1 MKKSLLFSILLSVV
15 SMLTQ
20 AQQAFPI
27 SKEEVLAKVEAENS
41 SLKISEQ
48 TTLEAKGDYRQ
59 TNAVFLPNI
68 SISHTAFST
77 NNPVFAFGSKLNQG
91 VFSEAD
97 FDVNKLNDPESI
109 ENVATTIQFE
119 QPLINMDGF
128 YQRRA
133 AKMKLQA
140 TEFQSDFHKKTMQL
154 EAEKTYMMLQL
165 AYKAISVL
173 EKAKTTALENRKTTT
188 RYFEQGMLLQADVLD
203 VEVRLN
209 EIENQLDQANSNLKN
224 VSDYLNFLMNE
235 SENKILIP
243 SDALEPTSVSLAD
256 FENLPTDRA
265 DIKALE
271 TASLAYKKMNQSDK
285 LSFLPTL
292 NAFGNYELFD
302 SQLFQRASNS
312 YFVGAQLKWDILQ
325 GSKRFGKIQKSKA
338 EYDKSVL
345 QYEQYVTKSQ
355 IDLNKA
361 KRAVQDAQNK
371 LKRAITARTQSEEA
385 LRIRTDRFREGLE
398 KTSDVLQSETQ
409 YAQKQLNYY
418 QTVFEYNFACAYLKF
433 LTN

>member
-1 MKKSLLFSILLSVV
+1 
-15 SMLTQ
+15 
-20 AQQAFPI
+20 
-27 SKEEVLAKVEAENS
+27 
-41 SLKISEQ
+41 
-48 TTLEAKGDYRQ
+48 
-59 TNAVFLPNI
+59 
-68 SISHTAFST
+68 
-77 NNPVFAFGSKLNQG
+77 
-91 VFSEAD
+91 
-97 FDVNKLNDPESI
+97 
-109 ENVATTIQFE
+109 
-119 QPLINMDGF
+119 
-128 YQRRA
+128 
-133 AKMKLQA
+133 
-140 TEFQSDFHKKTMQL
+140 L

-173 EKAKTTALENRKTTT
+173 EKAKATALENKKTTT
-188 RYFEQGMLLQADVLD
+188 HYFEQGMLLQADVLD

-235 SENKILIP
+235 SEYKILLP

-302 SQLFQRASNS
+302 SQLFQGASNS

-325 GSKRFGKIQKSKA
+325 GSKRFGKTQKSKA

-345 QYEQYVTKSQ
+345 QFEQYVTKSQ
-355 IDLNKA
+355 IELNKA

-371 LKRAITARTQSEEA
+371 LERAITARNQSEEA

-409 YAQKQLNYY
+409 YAQKQLDYY
-418 QTVFEYNFACAYLKF
+418 QTVFEYNFACTYLKF

>member
-1 MKKSLLFSILLSVV
+1 MKKTLFLSILLSAV
-15 SMLTQ
+15 SMLSE
-20 AQQAFPI
+20 AQQTFPI
-27 SKEEVLAKVEAENS
+27 SKEDVLAKVQAENS
-41 SLKISEQ
+41 SIKISEQ
-48 TTLEAKGDYRQ
+48 TILEAKGDYRQ

-68 SISHTAFST
+68 SVSHTAFST

-97 FDVNKLNDPESI
+97 FDVNKLNNPESI
-109 ENVATTIQFE
+109 ENFTTNIQFE

-128 YQRRA
+128 YQRGA
-133 AKMKLQA
+133 AQMKLQA
-140 TEFQSDFHKKTMQL
+140 SEFQNDYQKNTLQL
-154 EAEKTYMMLQL
+154 EAEKTYMTLQL
-165 AYKAISVL
+165 AYKAVFVL
-173 EKAKTTALENRKTTT
+173 EKAKVTALENQKTAQ
-188 RYFEQGMLLQADVLD
+188 RYFDQGMLLQADVLD

-209 EIENQLDQANSNLKN
+209 EIENQLDQANSQLKN
-224 VSDYLNFLMNE
+224 VSDYLKFLMNE
-235 SENKILIP
+235 SDDKILIP
-243 SDALEPTSVSLAD
+243 NDELEITPISLSD
-256 FENLPTDRA
+256 FESISTNRP

-285 LSFLPTL
+285 MSFLPTL

-302 SQLFQRASNS
+302 NQLFQGASNS

-325 GSKRFGKIQKSKA
+325 GSKRFGKTQKSKA

-345 QYEQYVTKSQ
+345 QYEQYVSKSK
-355 IDLNKA
+355 IELNKA

-371 LKRAITARTQSEEA
+371 LQRAATARKQSEEA

-398 KTSDVLQSETQ
+398 KTSDVLQSESQ
-409 YAQKQLNYY
+409 YAQSQLAYY
-418 QTVFEYNFACAYLKF
+418 QSIFEYNFACANLKF

>member
-1 MKKSLLFSILLSVV
+1 MKKTLFLSILLSAV
-15 SMLTQ
+15 SMLSE
-20 AQQAFPI
+20 AQQTFPI
-27 SKEEVLAKVEAENS
+27 SKEDVLAKVQAENS
-41 SLKISEQ
+41 SIKISEQ
-48 TTLEAKGDYRQ
+48 TIMEAKGDYRQ

-68 SISHTAFST
+68 SVSHTAFST

-97 FDVNKLNDPESI
+97 FDVNKLNNPESI
-109 ENVATTIQFE
+109 ENFTTTIQFE

-128 YQRRA
+128 YQRDA

-140 TEFQSDFHKKTMQL
+140 SEFQSDYQKNTLQL

-165 AYKAISVL
+165 AYKAVFVL
-173 EKAKTTALENRKTTT
+173 EKAKATAFENKKTAQ
-188 RYFEQGMLLQADVLD
+188 RYFDQGMLLQADVLD

-209 EIENQLDQANSNLKN
+209 EIENQLDQAYSHLKN

-235 SENKILIP
+235 TDNKILIP
-243 SDALEPTSVSLAD
+243 NDELEITPISLSDFDRIPT
-256 FENLPTDRA
+256 NRP

-285 LSFLPTL
+285 MSFLPTL

-302 SQLFQRASNS
+302 NQLFQGASNS

-325 GSKRFGKIQKSKA
+325 GTKRFGKTQKSKA
-338 EYDKSVL
+338 EYDKSIL
-345 QYEQYVTKSQ
+345 QYEQYVSKSK
-355 IDLNKA
+355 IELNKA

-371 LKRAITARTQSEEA
+371 LQRAATARKQSEEA

-398 KTSDVLQSETQ
+398 KTSDVLQSESQ
-409 YAQKQLNYY
+409 YAQSQLAYY
-418 QTVFEYNFACAYLKF
+418 QSIFEYNFACAYLKF
-433 LTN
+433 LTK